1 MTKHEAPKNED
12 FARIKKMLRDARPEQ
27 IWNLM
32 KDIQNAQ
39 SHSDEGKPA

>member
-12 FARIKKMLRDARPEQ
+12 FARIKKMLREARPEQ

-32 KDIQNAQ
+32 KDIQNAN
-39 SHSDEGKPA
+39 SNSDEGKPA